1 MNTLFNLLHDWL
13 PLLAIVLLIIGIKKE
28 RVNYFISA
36 LWLSVIALLLHYQ
49 TAGGEILGTYFNYT
63 NAAIYTLN
71 LLVLITTL
79 LALFYK
85 LPLFEGK
92 LIGYVKAVI
101 SGVLILSSLVLGVNL
116 WMNAY
121 FIEHRNP
128 GTPLMQVATF
138 TKLPYCRYSYVF
150 YKVDTA
156 GKIGYLCPNYYG
168 LIPSIGTLDVSP
180 QFLLNQL
187 GQDLKAKF
195 NTPDK

>member
-1 MNTLFNLLHDWL
+1 MNTLFNLLYDWL

-63 NAAIYTLN
+63 NAAIYTVN

-92 LIGYVKAVI
+92 HIRYIKAMI
-101 SGVLILSSLVLGVNL
+101 SGILILGSVVLGINL

-138 TKLPYCRYSYVF
+138 TKLPYCHYSYVF
-150 YKVDTA
+150 YKVDPE

-168 LIPSIGTLDVSP
+168 LIPSMGTLDVSP